1 MKYLTALKTIEIRVP
16 EPITERDVK
25 LATAVD
31 VFNRKLVSLNRAAE
45 ISEVPLQE
53 FLVELKKRGISAYP
67 YADEEALRELE
78 IYPR

>member
-16 EPITERDVK
+16 EPITEHDVK
-25 LATAVD
+25 LATAID

-45 ISEVPLQE
+45 IAEVPLQE

-67 YADEEALRELE
+67 YSDEEALRELE
-78 IYPR
+78 I